1 METSHEKDKRP
12 EVVLDSSFLANA
24 VGRVDV
30 YGQLRELVPGSVL
43 VVLGPV
49 LDEVEK
55 LENGPVLIAFI
66 NRYAKLVAADGFAD
80 KAILEYAKKNKA
92 PVATHDADLKAKLLG
107 LGIPVIY
114 LRGKKKCVIEGAV
127 F

>member
-1 METSHEKDKRP
+1 MESSPEKRLP
-12 EVVLDSSFLANA
+12 EVVLDSSFLASA

-30 YGQLRELVPGSVL
+30 YGQLRELVPGAVL

-55 LENGPVLIAFI
+55 LGNGPVLIAFI
-66 NRYAKLVAADGFAD
+66 NRHAKLVPAEGFAD
-80 KAILEYAKKNKA
+80 KAILEYAKRNKA

-114 LRGKKKCVIEGAV
+114 LRAKKKCVIEGAV